1 VLRAK
6 SIYGPYERKIVL
18 QKGNTNING
27 PHQGGLV
34 ELENGETWFMHF
46 QSAGAIGRVCHL
58 QPVQWVD
65 DWPLMGV
72 DGEPVTI
79 YSMPNVEVVCPV
91 CVPQTSDEFNSTELK
106 LQWQWNHNPVDEM
119 WSLTERPGY
128 LRLKAMLSQD
138 ILHARNTSVI
148 ILIIIT
154 IGVSTF
160 LKGMGLIIWGTN
172 PKQLSP
178 FINMKP
184 IHFMGAVINPQSILI
199 VIVLFHLVSLLY
211 LFFEKTYIGS
221 ALRASEKNPR
231 AARLMG
237 INTSTMSALAFT
249 LAAALGAVA
258 GIMIA
263 PITDATYEMGFM
275 IGIKGFVGMVIGGMH
290 SVPGAVAGALLVGL
304 LETFS
309 SAYISTFYSDAITF
323 TVLIFFLFIKPNGI
337 FAKASGE
344 RV

>member
-1 VLRAK
+1 MITGLTVG
-6 SIYGPYERKIVL
+6 SIYALLAVG
-18 QKGNTNING
+18 
-27 PHQGGLV
+27 
-34 ELENGETWFMHF
+34 F
-46 QSAGAIGRVCHL
+46 
-58 QPVQWVD
+58 
-65 DWPLMGV
+65 
-72 DGEPVTI
+72 VTI
-79 YSMPNVEVVCPV
+79 YNITGILNFAQGEFAMIGALTCITLVNAGFPMFLSIILAILITAAIGLIVER
-91 CVPQTSDEFNSTELK
+91 T
-106 LQWQWNHNPVDEM
+106 
-119 WSLTERPGY
+119 
-128 LRLKAMLSQD
+128 A

-154 IGVSTF
+154 IGISTF
-160 LKGMGLIIWGTN
+160 LKGLGLIIWGTN
-172 PKQLSP
+172 PKQLAP
-178 FINMKP
+178 IINMKP

-199 VIVLFHLVSLLY
+199 FIVLFILLTLLY

-231 AARLMG
+231 AAKLMG

-258 GIMIA
+258 GIMIT

-290 SVPGAVAGALLVGL
+290 SIPGAVAGALLVGL

-309 SAYISTFYSDAITF
+309 GAYISTFYSDAITF
-323 TVLIFFLFIKPNGI
+323 TVLIFFLFIKPNGL

>member
-1 VLRAK
+1 MDLIIQYMITGLTVG
-6 SIYGPYERKIVL
+6 SIYALLAVG
-18 QKGNTNING
+18 
-27 PHQGGLV
+27 
-34 ELENGETWFMHF
+34 F
-46 QSAGAIGRVCHL
+46 
-58 QPVQWVD
+58 
-65 DWPLMGV
+65 
-72 DGEPVTI
+72 VTI
-79 YSMPNVEVVCPV
+79 YNITGILNFAQGEFAMIGALTCITLVNAGFPMFLSIILAILITAAIGLIVER
-91 CVPQTSDEFNSTELK
+91 T
-106 LQWQWNHNPVDEM
+106 
-119 WSLTERPGY
+119 
-128 LRLKAMLSQD
+128 A

-154 IGVSTF
+154 IGISTF
-160 LKGMGLIIWGTN
+160 LKGLGLIIWGTN
-172 PKQLSP
+172 PKQLAP
-178 FINMKP
+178 IINMKP

-199 VIVLFHLVSLLY
+199 FIVLFILLTLLY

-231 AARLMG
+231 AAKLMG

-258 GIMIA
+258 GIMIT

-290 SVPGAVAGALLVGL
+290 SIPGAVAGALLVGL

-309 SAYISTFYSDAITF
+309 GAYISTFYSDAITF
-323 TVLIFFLFIKPNGI
+323 TVLIFFLFIKPNGL

>member
-1 VLRAK
+1 MITGLTVG
-6 SIYGPYERKIVL
+6 SIYALLAVG
-18 QKGNTNING
+18 
-27 PHQGGLV
+27 
-34 ELENGETWFMHF
+34 F
-46 QSAGAIGRVCHL
+46 
-58 QPVQWVD
+58 
-65 DWPLMGV
+65 
-72 DGEPVTI
+72 VTI
-79 YSMPNVEVVCPV
+79 YNITGILNFAQGEFAMIGALTCITLVNAGFPMFLSIILAILITAAIGLIVER
-91 CVPQTSDEFNSTELK
+91 T
-106 LQWQWNHNPVDEM
+106 
-119 WSLTERPGY
+119 
-128 LRLKAMLSQD
+128 A

-154 IGVSTF
+154 IGISTF
-160 LKGMGLIIWGTN
+160 LKGLGLIIWGTN
-172 PKQLSP
+172 PKQLAP
-178 FINMKP
+178 IINMKP

-199 VIVLFHLVSLLY
+199 FIVLFILLTLLY

-221 ALRASEKNPR
+221 ALRASEKNSR
-231 AARLMG
+231 AAKLMG

-258 GIMIA
+258 GIMIT

-290 SVPGAVAGALLVGL
+290 SIPGAVAGALLVGL

-309 SAYISTFYSDAITF
+309 GAYISTFYSDAITF
-323 TVLIFFLFIKPNGI
+323 TVLIFFLFIKPNGL

>member
-1 VLRAK
+1 MDLIIQYMITGLTVG
-6 SIYGPYERKIVL
+6 SIYALLAVG
-18 QKGNTNING
+18 
-27 PHQGGLV
+27 
-34 ELENGETWFMHF
+34 F
-46 QSAGAIGRVCHL
+46 
-58 QPVQWVD
+58 
-65 DWPLMGV
+65 
-72 DGEPVTI
+72 VTI
-79 YSMPNVEVVCPV
+79 YNITGILNFAQGEFAMIGALTCITLVNAGFPMFLSIILAILITAAIGLIVER
-91 CVPQTSDEFNSTELK
+91 T
-106 LQWQWNHNPVDEM
+106 
-119 WSLTERPGY
+119 
-128 LRLKAMLSQD
+128 A

-154 IGVSTF
+154 IGISTF
-160 LKGMGLIIWGTN
+160 LKGLGLIIWGTN
-172 PKQLSP
+172 PKQLAP
-178 FINMKP
+178 IINMKP

-199 VIVLFHLVSLLY
+199 FIVLFILLTLLY

-221 ALRASEKNPR
+221 ALRASEKNSR
-231 AARLMG
+231 AAKLMG

-258 GIMIA
+258 GIMIT

-290 SVPGAVAGALLVGL
+290 SIPGAVAGALLVGL

-309 SAYISTFYSDAITF
+309 GAYISTFYSDAITF
-323 TVLIFFLFIKPNGI
+323 TVLIFFLFIKPNGL

>member
-1 VLRAK
+1 MDLIIQYIITGLTVG
-6 SIYGPYERKIVL
+6 SIYALLAVG
-18 QKGNTNING
+18 
-27 PHQGGLV
+27 
-34 ELENGETWFMHF
+34 F
-46 QSAGAIGRVCHL
+46 
-58 QPVQWVD
+58 
-65 DWPLMGV
+65 
-72 DGEPVTI
+72 VTI
-79 YSMPNVEVVCPV
+79 YNITGILNFAQGEFAMIGALTCITLVNAGFPMVVSIILAILITSAIGLIVER
-91 CVPQTSDEFNSTELK
+91 T
-106 LQWQWNHNPVDEM
+106 
-119 WSLTERPGY
+119 
-128 LRLKAMLSQD
+128 A

-172 PKQLSP
+172 PKQLAP

-184 IHFMGAVINPQSILI
+184 IHLMGAVINPQSILI
-199 VIVLFHLVSLLY
+199 FIVLFLLLSVLY

-237 INTSTMSALAFT
+237 INTSTMSALAFS
-249 LAAALGAVA
+249 LAAGLGAVA

-323 TVLIFFLFIKPNGI
+323 TVLIFFLFVKPNGI